1 MGGSSFSSEEETSS
15 YSSSNSH
22 DVYHHYHYGQ
32 PGYSRGYGSYDDN
45 SQRVNAG
52 PKRENNM
59 NKSDKGFFSW
69 FALLPFGIFC
79 VFLLWMVCTYDTA
92 ASVVKIQVLFT
103 SACS

>member
-1 MGGSSFSSEEETSS
+1 MALKFFQNHPILAFILTM
-15 YSSSNSH
+15 YIIITIM
-22 DVYHHYHYGQ
+22 
-32 PGYSRGYGSYDDN
+32 
-45 SQRVNAG
+45 VN
-52 PKRENNM
+52 RENNM

-79 VFLLWMVCTYDTA
+79 GFLLWMVCTYDTA